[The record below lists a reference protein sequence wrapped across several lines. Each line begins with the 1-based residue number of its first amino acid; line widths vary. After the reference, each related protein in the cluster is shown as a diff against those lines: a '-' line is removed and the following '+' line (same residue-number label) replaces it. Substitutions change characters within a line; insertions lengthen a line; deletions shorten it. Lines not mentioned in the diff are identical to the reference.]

1 MITGVGKPKIERSAM
16 INRENYPWGKYLLPD
31 DKVSPLPTYDT
42 TPCLQLFE
50 KKVFPAVDEKV
61 GDLVY
66 YFYDPIEHGFSK
78 DGSYP
83 LIFALHG
90 AGAALHGIDA
100 VAWSGAAMFASSE
113 YQNRMGGAYILVP
126 LANEKLADDGSLQML
141 WMTPS
146 GASHPEMYEPEILKM
161 IEPYLQSNHIADLL
175 GTDTV
180 YAGTLY
186 SLLHSTMQKY
196 PAISNTV
203 LFGTSSGGYGGWRML
218 INHPEDFSFAVLM
231 AGAYLPATCEL
242 QKIEESGCEVLICH
256 SRNDEAV
263 PFGLATEPNLPFF
276 ERSRHFRTWCPVLA
290 RRGDYGVAS
299 NAADG
304 FEMGQHCINDIV
316 QQDLRYDDGTPC
328 DPGIPEGITGLIR
341 KYTQKMTHAK

>member
-1 MITGVGKPKIERSAM
+1 M

-42 TPCLQLFE
+42 APCLQLFE

-66 YFYDPIEHGFSK
+66 YFYDPTEHGFSK

-242 QKIEESGCEVLICH
+242 QKTEESGCEVLICH

-290 RRGDYGVAS
+290 RRGNYGVAS

>member
-1 MITGVGKPKIERSAM
+1 M

-42 TPCLQLFE
+42 APCLQLFE

-66 YFYDPIEHGFSK
+66 YFYDPTEHGFSK

-290 RRGDYGVAS
+290 RRGNYGVAS

-304 FEMGQHCINDIV
+304 FEMGQHCINDVV

>member
-1 MITGVGKPKIERSAM
+1 MIER
-16 INRENYPWGKYLLPD
+16 EKYPWGKYLLPD
-31 DKVSPLPTYDT
+31 DHISPVPTYNT
-42 TPCLQLFE
+42 EPCLKLFE
-50 KKVFPAVDEKV
+50 KKVFPSVDEKV
-61 GDLVY
+61 GDLTY
-66 YFYDPIEHGFSK
+66 YFYDPTAHGCPK
-78 DGSYP
+78 DGCYP
-83 LIFALHG
+83 LIFSLHG

-100 VAWSGAAMFASSE
+100 VAWSGAAMYASSE
-113 YQNRMGGAYILVP
+113 YQKRMGGAYIVVP
-126 LANEKLADDGSLQML
+126 LANESLSEDGKLQMP

-146 GASHPEMYEPEILKM
+146 GDSHQEIYDPEILKM
-161 IEPYLQSNHIADLL
+161 IAPYLESNRISSLL

-180 YAGTLY
+180 YAKTLY
-186 SLLHSTMQKY
+186 ELLHSVLKAY
-196 PAISNTV
+196 PAIKDTV

-218 INHPEDFSFAVLM
+218 INHPEDFRFAVLM

-242 QKIEESGCEVLICH
+242 QKIEDSGCEVLICH

-299 NAADG
+299 NAGDG

-316 QQDLRYDDGTPC
+316 QQDLMYDDGRPC

-341 KYTQKMTHAK
+341 KFAV

>member
-1 MITGVGKPKIERSAM
+1 M

-66 YFYDPIEHGFSK
+66 YFYDPTEHGFSK

-299 NAADG
+299 NAGDG
-304 FEMGQHCINDIV
+304 FEMGQHCINDVV